1 MEANSPELTEYS
13 DTEDGGH
20 AIEADGET
28 ASYSYIKVSKSG
40 DSDGDE
46 ADFYG
51 ANAAVY
57 AYNGADLTIEN
68 AEIETD
74 GKHANAVF
82 SYGEGTAVTISDS
95 VIHTYSNCSGG
106 LMTTGGGTMTA
117 ENLTVITE
125 GNSSAAIRSD
135 RGGGTVT
142 VTGGYYEANGKGS
155 PAIYSTADIT
165 VNDAELVS
173 TSAQGVV
180 VEGKN
185 SVTLNNVTLT
195 ADNNSKNSGKSDR
208 YQAVMLYQ
216 SMSGDASR
224 GTSSFVMNGGSLVNK
239 NGSVF
244 FVTNTSAVIE
254 LSGTEITNDS
264 DFMNIEAVF
273 QKSDQRPDQTTGD
286 NANDDHQR
294 FGYSGGEAFVI
305 SDECSSQKTRDQH
318 LPGDADVKQSRFEC
332 RDKGQRSQKQRRQ
345 IVEKIEQVGKHP
357 ASAAIFGF
365 RQHAASLQKTLESD
379 QRIFPHDEQQS
390 ACRDQSQ
397 KNCQNGGPER
407 TMRTLKPS

>member
-1 MEANSPELTEYS
+1 MKAKKTLYAVMAVLLTAGCAQGTAAAETEETEQTEITAETGETSEETPELTEYS
-13 DTEDGGH
+13 GTEDGGH

-95 VIHTYSNCSGG
+95 VIHTYSNCSGC

-264 DFMNIEAVF
+264 DFMNIEAAGWGKSGSNGGHVTF
-273 QKSDQRPDQTTGD
+273 TASDQVFRGDITVDDISSLDMTLKSGSSYTGAILSSGETNLILESGSSWTLSAD
-286 NANDDHQR
+286 SYVTSLDGDTSGINLN
-294 FGYSGGEAFVI
+294 GYSLYV
-305 SDECSSQKTRDQH
+305 
-318 LPGDADVKQSRFEC
+318 
-332 RDKGQRSQKQRRQ
+332 
-345 IVEKIEQVGKHP
+345 
-357 ASAAIFGF
+357 
-365 RQHAASLQKTLESD
+365 
-379 QRIFPHDEQQS
+379 
-390 ACRDQSQ
+390 
-397 KNCQNGGPER
+397 NGI
-407 TMRTLKPS
+407 LWN